1 MSFPGKHSRRQR
13 DDQAMSIRE
22 FIRLAARANDTPRLI
37 REIAEN
43 RRYLLYCAI
52 MTSAGPSENAEHGE
66 IEKAL
71 AREAASQNCAYE
83 KLQDKLGPVAVAL
96 GLSSGKKEKFQ
107 ADYYNVLGIS
117 SDSSRDEIK
126 KAYWQKA
133 RQTHP
138 DTHEGEPENF
148 INVRNAYEV
157 LSDESLRRQYD
168 ISRKQSAGWSW
179 SEDAAARSQP
189 EKGPAARI
197 FNRQAVYFAGVILFL
212 ILLSILIDRGFQ
224 ESSLK
229 GGGQFFTEQTAV
241 PAQKGAEQEAAEPV
255 RTEAADPE
263 KSGVEPPERTSLADP
278 RPSPSDKSDKQ
289 KPKEPRQNANAAF
302 AAAMAERSAQP
313 DLKVFNRRYDKPQN
327 VFPAVKAS
335 AAGDKENAEKPVNE
349 EPVKKPHEKA
359 AALGASDRKDAKA
372 PAPPNPFTPFDST
385 NMRKQLNAFLRDYCE
400 AYESMNLDAFKRFFT
415 DNAIENKKPFK
426 RRIPQYR
433 RNFNVLD
440 AVDYRIRLKHFTCD
454 LDERRV
460 IMDGRFSL
468 KWRKQEN
475 QNWHEYAG
483 RITMSL
489 VPQQTSYLIRKLSYR
504 FDEE

>member
-13 DDQAMSIRE
+13 DDQATSIRE
-22 FIRLAARANDTPRLI
+22 YIRLAARANDTPRLI

-52 MTSAGPSENAEHGE
+52 MTSAEPSEDAEHGE

-71 AREAASQNCAYE
+71 AREAARQNCAYE
-83 KLQDKLGPVAVAL
+83 KLQHKLGPVAVAL
-96 GLSSGKKEKFQ
+96 GLSSGKKEGFQ

-117 SDSSRDEIK
+117 SGSSRDEIK
-126 KAYWQKA
+126 KAYWHKA

-179 SEDAAARSQP
+179 SEDAARSQP

-197 FNRQAVYFAGVILFL
+197 FNRQAVYFAGLILFL

-229 GGGQFFTEQTAV
+229 GGGQFFTEETAV
-241 PAQKGAEQEAAEPV
+241 PARKGAEQEAAEPA
-255 RTEAADPE
+255 RTEAAGRE
-263 KSGVEPPERTSLADP
+263 KAGVEPPERPSLDDP
-278 RPSPSDKSDKQ
+278 RPSPSDQQ
-289 KPKEPRQNANAAF
+289 KPKEPRQNANVAF
-302 AAAMAERSAQP
+302 AAAMAEHSAQP
-313 DLKVFNRRYDKPQN
+313 DLKVFNRRYDKPQT

-335 AAGDKENAEKPVNE
+335 AADDEENAEKPVNE
-349 EPVKKPHEKA
+349 EPVKKSHEEM
-359 AALGASDRKDAKA
+359 AALGASDREDAKA
-372 PAPPNPFTPFDST
+372 PPPPNPFTPFDSA

-415 DNAIENKKPFK
+415 DNAIENKEPFK
-426 RRIPQYR
+426 KMIPQYR

-440 AVDYRIRLKHFTCD
+440 AVDYRIRLKHFTCH
-454 LDERRV
+454 LDERKV

-468 KWRKQEN
+468 KWRKPEN
-475 QNWHEYAG
+475 QNWHEYEG